1 MRRIYYKEYF
11 FGRFSHALY
20 CNVAKSGLEIKDSH
34 GLDANWKRKR
44 DLTGNLEIMSI
55 TTSSGRISDIVLQIS
70 SYVVSTLFNM
80 AAWVCKLQVLFFFK

>member
-1 MRRIYYKEYF
+1 MY
-11 FGRFSHALY
+11 ALY

-80 AAWVCKLQVLFFFK
+80 AAWVCKLQVLFFF